1 MDHILLLK
9 FKLRKNIKLLLVNLY
24 RIIDWKGTWDAYKM
38 KEILEEK
45 GMNDFNGKGMIEFNA
60 LTWGSLG

>member
-1 MDHILLLK
+1 
-9 FKLRKNIKLLLVNLY
+9 VNLY